1 MREFGFV
8 KSSLGVF
15 FLQVGI
21 AGLEFAGVLY
31 VARATDAATFGTYAL
46 FAATVFFAA
55 LLTDMGFSEAT
66 RKRISERSAG
76 GAGTRDRYFT
86 ASLSIRLGLFV
97 GVLAALFAFRGPVA
111 TYIGSDAVFPFLV
124 AGIFLHVVVDTL
136 SSVLA
141 GKKLVG
147 RSVLLLF
154 TETLGRVSLWFVL
167 VALGYGL
174 TGILVGFIAGQ
185 VLAIV
190 LALYLLPVTPGAPA
204 RGHYASLYRFARFS
218 WLASIKDTSWV
229 WTDTLVLG
237 FFVASALIGIYEV
250 SWQVSGIFFFVG
262 LAVSSTLLPNVS
274 ELWTNGERARV
285 ERLVESSLVY
295 AGIIAIPG
303 FVGAIF
309 VGEELLSYFGEEFTA
324 GYAVLL
330 VLIFARV
337 IHSYEII
344 LEKLVH
350 ALDRPVL
357 MFKANVVFIALAVVL
372 NVALIASFGWQGA
385 AVATSLAMLTKTAL
399 VYVYSSRLLE
409 ITVPTREIGMQVVSA
424 GIMGLALLFSPFNV
438 DTLVGLV
445 LAVGLG
451 TVVYVVS
458 LLALTERIRRDVIDV
473 LSPSD

>member
-1 MREFGFV
+1 MKELAFV

-15 FLQVGI
+15 SLQVGV
-21 AGLEFAGVLY
+21 AGLEFVGVLY

-66 RKRISERSAG
+66 RKRISERTASGDA
-76 GAGTRDRYFT
+76 RDRYFA
-86 ASLSIRLGLFV
+86 ASLLIRLALFV
-97 GVLAALFAFRGPVA
+97 GVLVALLALRGPITA
-111 TYIGSDAVFPFLV
+111 YIGSDIVFPFLV
-124 AGIFLHVVVDTL
+124 AGIFLNVAVDTF

-154 TETLGRVSLWFVL
+154 TETLGRVLLWFFL
-167 VALGYGL
+167 IYLGYGL
-174 TGILVGFIAGQ
+174 IGILVGFIVGQ
-185 VLAIV
+185 LLAIA
-190 LALYLLPVTPGAPA
+190 LALYLLPVAPGAPA
-204 RGHYASLYRFARFS
+204 STHYSSLYRFARYS
-218 WLASIKDTSWV
+218 WLASIKETSWV
-229 WTDTLVLG
+229 WTDTLILG
-237 FFVASALIGIYEV
+237 LFVASALIGIYEV
-250 SWQVSGIFFFVG
+250 SWQISGVFFFVG
-262 LAVSSTLLPNVS
+262 SAVSSALLPNVS
-274 ELWTNGERARV
+274 ELWISGERERV

-309 VGEELLSYFGEEFTA
+309 VGEELLSYFGAEFTA
-324 GYAVLL
+324 GYTVLL

-357 MFKANVVFIALAVVL
+357 MFKANVVFIVLAVVL
-372 NVALIASFGWQGA
+372 NVVLIVSIGWRGA
-385 AVATSLAMLTKTAL
+385 AVATSLAMLTKAVL

-409 ITVPTREIGMQVVSA
+409 ITVPIREIAMQVVSA
-424 GIMGLALLFSPFNV
+424 GLMGIAMLFSPFAV

-445 LAVGLG
+445 LVIALG
-451 TVVYVVS
+451 IVVYLVS
-458 LLALTERIRRDVIDV
+458 LLALTKRIRRDVVGV